1 MMYKTDEVTISWLV
15 KCVYWLGRSQPGIAE
30 DSKQK
35 PDGYKMRLAFFA
47 YELYNDPI
55 RPLVI

>member
-1 MMYKTDEVTISWLV
+1 MYKTDEVTISWLV

-47 YELYNDPI
+47 YEL
-55 RPLVI
+55 